1 MQAAIHSLWSAIPSL
16 ALTDP
21 ATTARGCCRRTPA
34 GSISTA
40 ADGERAAET
49 LPDAVVDPARMQWS
63 APPTTELRLSAEGP
77 HDQPSPGLGTLIDL
91 EALGPGEDGVRSEMA
106 ITITRS
112 PTMHRPERQAVLR
125 RALVHMARHFGYVWA
140 EEELL

>member
-1 MQAAIHSLWSAIPSL
+1 
-16 ALTDP
+16 
-21 ATTARGCCRRTPA
+21 
-34 GSISTA
+34 
-40 ADGERAAET
+40 
-49 LPDAVVDPARMQWS
+49 
-63 APPTTELRLSAEGP
+63 
-77 HDQPSPGLGTLIDL
+77 
-91 EALGPGEDGVRSEMA
+91 MA